1 MILLDTH
8 AWIWWVG
15 DPDQL
20 SGPARQR
27 VDQAFGQGGPIYLST
42 ISTWEVAMLVDKGR
56 LELAIEVEDWIAHSE
71 AIPALEF
78 VPVSNHLALR
88 SVNLP
93 GEFHPDPADRL
104 IVATARYFG
113 VPLITRDSKLHRYP
127 HVETIW

>member
-1 MILLDTH
+1 
-8 AWIWWVG
+8 
-15 DPDQL
+15 
-20 SGPARQR
+20 
-27 VDQAFGQGGPIYLST
+27 
-42 ISTWEVAMLVDKGR
+42 MLVEKGR
-56 LELAIEVEDWIAHSE
+56 LELTIEVEDWIARSK

-88 SVNLP
+88 SVRLP

-113 VPLITRDSKLHRYP
+113 VPLVTRDSKLQACP